1 MGGRVDTLRFLF
13 SESGNQTDPVAG
25 LHGTEGDSRIGG

>member
-1 MGGRVDTLRFLF
+1 MVRLTL

-25 LHGTEGDSRIGG
+25 LREQEEVLEREVS